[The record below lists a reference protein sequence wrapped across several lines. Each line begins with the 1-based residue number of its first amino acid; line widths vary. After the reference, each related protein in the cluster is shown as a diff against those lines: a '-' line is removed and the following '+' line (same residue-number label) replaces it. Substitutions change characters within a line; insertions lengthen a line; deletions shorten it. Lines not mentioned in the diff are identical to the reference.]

1 MLQYVRVPGT
11 RTNNVQ
17 YMPLSSCPKRKRKK
31 REERRERSEVNTT
44 YFAFRFYHTFFHKTK
59 TTTTNKLLPTSTIIK
74 RIVFLV
80 NIELQ
85 IHLIKCIWTSIYHLD
100 FSSIYILS
108 RDCLVDPIIF
118 DWSDTIIQDSRK
130 YHHCY
135 IILKI

>member
-1 MLQYVRVPGT
+1 MLQHVRVH
-11 RTNNVQ
+11 VQ
-17 YMPLSSCPKRKRKK
+17 TFSTCLFPRAPKEKEK
-31 REERRERSEVNTT
+31 REKREGREVKSIRRILL
-44 YFAFRFYHTFFHKTK
+44 FAFITPFFITK

-135 IILKI
+135 TILKI